1 MVEYKNPNDMKL
13 TIKNYDKIIRD
24 WPNITIIDVKEMDE
38 CYLFN
43 CHYPGSGLDY
53 WVTLSRHRMNTL
65 PGIYAFPFIDSD
77 GKETQGVSTDWFRD
91 MANAVSVIT
100 QEYARV
106 YNEYN

>member
-1 MVEYKNPNDMKL
+1 MKL

-24 WPNITIIDVKEMDE
+24 WANIEIIEVKERDE

-43 CHYPGSGLDY
+43 CRYPGSSLDY
-53 WVTLSRHRMNTL
+53 WVKLSRHQMNTHG
-65 PGIYAFPFIDSD
+65 GIVAFPFIDSD
-77 GKETQGVSTDWFRD
+77 GNATQGVGTDWFAD
-91 MANAVSVIT
+91 MDNAVSVIT